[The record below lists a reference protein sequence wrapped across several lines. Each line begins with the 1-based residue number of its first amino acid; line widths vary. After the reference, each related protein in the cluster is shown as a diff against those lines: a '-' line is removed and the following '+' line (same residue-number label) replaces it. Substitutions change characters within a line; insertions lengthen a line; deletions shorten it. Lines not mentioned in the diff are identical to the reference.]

1 MTGISILIVDDDKLL
16 VEKLKNTMKWERLNI
31 TAVFTAYNIR
41 QARSLINE
49 YPIHILLCDIDMP
62 QGSGL
67 ELLEWIRESEKE
79 IECLFLSSYA
89 NFAYAQMAVRLA
101 SRDYLL
107 KPISNAD
114 LEQALARI
122 VSLVQKRRKNA
133 LRYGKRPREE
143 MWEDLLLCRV
153 PESICI
159 KEALDKEICLPEE
172 RFRLI
177 LVRVL
182 ETAEQKTENKDYA
195 ILDFAMRNIS
205 FEFFEKKAGKE
216 IPEAIVHISN
226 LDWMLVLKDQG
237 SNTGEQTVCLR
248 EALECGNDRNI
259 ALYQGR
265 LCPFAEIGKS
275 RERLEYM
282 EQNAVLSEDGI
293 LYEEKWAP
301 ARENYTQPPWEIWER
316 EMLHTES
323 LSSMADKI
331 FAYLDTQMEHGGWYR
346 SSMARF
352 VRELVQM
359 LYRYL
364 NAKGFSYSEIF
375 DDREFMSY
383 ERTASESESNVKEF
397 ILYLFEK
404 LEGTVC
410 RNNNRENVIQCLKD
424 YIEQHLGENLSR
436 TELAKEVYLSD
447 GYISKIFL
455 KETGVSLPNYI
466 AERRIEKAKEYLT
479 YSSLPVSKI
488 ATEVGYNNFSYFS
501 KTFRDLTGCTPNEY
515 RSKNSGLTKK

>member
-16 VEKLKNTMKWERLNI
+16 VEKLKNTMKWDRLNI

-67 ELLEWIRESEKE
+67 ELLEWVRESEKE

-107 KPISNAD
+107 KPISNAE

-133 LRYGKRPREE
+133 MQYRKLPREE
-143 MWEDLLLCRV
+143 MWEDLLLCRL

-159 KEALDKEICLPEE
+159 KDALEKEICFPEE

-177 LVRVL
+177 LVRLL
-182 ETAEQKTENKDYA
+182 ETAEQKTENKDFT

-205 FEFFEKKAGKE
+205 FEFFEKEAGKE
-216 IPEAIVHISN
+216 ILEAIVHISN
-226 LDWMLVLKDQG
+226 LDWMLVLKDRG
-237 SNTGEQTVCLR
+237 SNTGEQTVRFR
-248 EALECGNDRNI
+248 EALQRGNDRNI
-259 ALYQGR
+259 AVYQGKTSV
-265 LCPFAEIGKS
+265 FTEIGRS

-282 EQNAVLSEDGI
+282 EQNAVLNEKGI

-301 ARENYTQPPWEIWER
+301 SLESYTQPPWEIWER
-316 EMLHTES
+316 EMLHAES

-331 FAYLDTQMEHGGWYR
+331 FTFLDAQMENGGWYK

-364 NAKGFSYSEIF
+364 NEKDFSYSQIF

-383 ERTASESESNVKEF
+383 ERTAAESESNIKEF
-397 ILYLFEK
+397 IIYLFEK
-404 LEGTVC
+404 LEGAEC
-410 RNNNRENVIQCLKD
+410 RNDDRENVVQCLKD

-436 TELAKEVYLSD
+436 TELAKEVFLSA
-447 GYISKIFL
+447 GYISKIFQ
-455 KETGVSLPNYI
+455 KETGISLPNYI
-466 AERRIEKAKEYLT
+466 AERRMEKAKEYLT

-488 ATEVGYNNFSYFS
+488 ATEVGYNNL
-501 KTFRDLTGCTPNEY
+501 KLPTPIRCVEP
-515 RSKNSGLTKK
+515 